1 MFFVLAACRPGASID
16 PQHDVWRAWLDS
28 PGGELPF
35 GLQLRHTESG
45 VAAVLLN
52 GTERIPVSR
61 TELTDGGVTL
71 HIEPYD
77 SRVVATFGEDGR
89 RLDGRWEKTGVG
101 GEKTGLDF
109 HAVAGK
115 QPRFPSTTV
124 VDDEALALLAGRW
137 AVDFEQDEQPAVA
150 VFETDPDGR
159 VRGTVLTTTG
169 DYRYLAGS
177 LDGDRLRLSCFDGAH
192 AFLFDARLQ
201 EDGTLSGDFWSRD
214 SWHERFTAR
223 KDPDAA
229 LPDAFELTHWVGG
242 EAWGDELFPDLDGHE
257 RMLSDPA
264 FAGRARILVIFGSWC
279 PNCND
284 STAFL
289 VELDRKY
296 RERGL
301 AILGLAFEMTGDFE
315 RDAAQV
321 RLYARHHGIEFPLL
335 VAGVSDKEEASRV
348 FPLLDRVRSY
358 PTTIFINAEGRV
370 RAVHQGY
377 SGPATGEAHRELR
390 ERFESLVQELLADD
404 VD

>member
-109 HAVAGK
+109 HAVA
-115 QPRFPSTTV
+115 
-124 VDDEALALLAGRW
+124 
-137 AVDFEQDEQPAVA
+137 
-150 VFETDPDGR
+150 VFETDPDGT
-159 VRGTVLTTTG
+159 VRGTFLTTTG